1 MKINGKSGIHS
12 FRKWMSV
19 SENGKEWKWDPGY
32 RALEPSDRHFQF
44 SVAASHFPF
53 IPFLIYPTLINF
65 YSGPSTFW
73 QASQPP
79 PAGRPACHF
88 PFLLSSRPN
97 IPSKTSHLHI
107 HSQEITVSVPRDAPP
122 AAGTSHFH
130 FLLARVHFVHF
141 ISFLLF

>member
-1 MKINGKSGIHS
+1 MKMESWISGSGALGPPFSI
-12 FRKWMSV
+12 FCGSV
-19 SENGKEWKWDPGY
+19 SFFSI
-32 RALEPSDRHFQF
+32 LFHFISF
-44 SVAASHFPF
+44 YSILFH
-53 IPFLIYPTLINF
+53 F

-107 HSQEITVSVPRDAPP
+107 HPQEITVSVPRDAPP
-122 AAGTSHFH
+122 AAGTSHFP
-130 FLLARVHFVHF
+130 FLLTRVHYCSLFSI
-141 ISFLLF
+141 ISIIFHYFPS